1 MSRKVGFAVKKVGS
15 GSDKLLAQI
24 SELSKNQVEVG
35 HFAIQGQHPT
45 AEMSYVDL
53 MKFHA
58 SGRTYVVRDPIA
70 VLKWMTKRIPTQ
82 VYGGLLRQFFS
93 NPSDKKSLVSLFD
106 SIGKYLS
113 DKEKSIFG
121 NPAYLQATSLNLD
134 PLVDTGA
141 LVDAVS
147 YRNTIDKRLKQ

>member
-15 GSDKLLAQI
+15 GSDKLLAQF
-24 SELSKNQVEVG
+24 SELSKNRVEVG
-35 HFAIQGQHPT
+35 HFAEQGMHPT

-53 MKFHA
+53 MRFHA

-70 VLKWMTKRIPTQ
+70 VLKWMVKRIP
-82 VYGGLLRQFFS
+82 VDIYGNHLREFFK
-93 NPSDKKSLVSLFD
+93 NPSDKRSLTAIFD
-106 SIGKYLS
+106 SIGRFLS

-121 NPAYLQATSLNLD
+121 NPSYLKTTSFNLD

-147 YRNTIDKRLKQ
+147 YKNSIDKRLKK